1 LKKKGSWRLVKR
13 TTLMHVLPGT
23 WVFRCKRYPDG
34 SVRKVKGRFCVRGDR
49 EIEGVDYFETL
60 HAL

>member
-1 LKKKGSWRLVKR
+1 
-13 TTLMHVLPGT
+13 MHVLPGT

-34 SVRKVKGRFCVRGDR
+34 FVRKVKGRFCVRGDR

-60 HAL
+60 NAL